1 MYENIGIDG
10 VHCTIVLKKQELNDY
25 HIDKNLKN
33 SDGTIYGNVKSYGEN
48 IKLRFN
54 IPLMIR
60 ENNLIPFTMDDMDE
74 IPYIKTKL
82 LTDLN
87 NIFGTKIKSIKP
99 NAIEVNCTK
108 LIEDAKVSNMLK
120 LIKYA
125 YLDKMKQTATWE
137 LEGRKIYDIRSVG
150 MLTYLLMNEYR
161 LKCYD
166 KSEQLNSRL
175 ELNDMDN
182 LTNDLLENLS
192 KKNSGK
198 ISGNLSGKLSG
209 KTKVANQWQNS
220 GKSEKVVKQKKSGKL
235 EKWKEFWDEE
245 NERFVDNIIRIEMIM
260 QGRRIKQ
267 TYGKDC
273 QLFDILDELP
283 KMIDL
288 FVEKYENDVLKKINK
303 YLARVKTKMFEE
315 MSEGNKPKD
324 VVEKFSPI
332 LVDRKQIQMA
342 MKRYYQFKGYQDQS
356 KAISKVLAKS
366 YKLEEKCIY
375 ELTNLLD

>member
-1 MYENIGIDG
+1 MYENVGIDG
-10 VHCTIVLKKQELNDY
+10 VHCTIVLKKQVSNDY

-60 ENNLIPFTMDDMDE
+60 ENNLIPFTMNDMDE

-120 LIKYA
+120 LIKLS
-125 YLDKMKQTATWE
+125 YLDKMKQMASWE
-137 LEGRKIYDIRSVG
+137 LEGKKIYDIRNVG
-150 MLTYLLMNEYR
+150 LLTYLLPNEYR

-175 ELNDMDN
+175 ELNEIEKTTDEI
-182 LTNDLLENLS
+182 LENLGN
-192 KKNSGK
+192 KNINIQNTK
-198 ISGNLSGKLSG
+198 INKS
-209 KTKVANQWQNS
+209 KTK
-220 GKSEKVVKQKKSGKL
+220 KE

-245 NERFVDNIIRIEMIM
+245 NEKFIDNIIRIEMIM
-260 QGRRIKQ
+260 QGRRIRQ

-273 QLFDILDELP
+273 QLFNILDELP
-283 KMIDL
+283 KMINL

-303 YLARVKTKMFEE
+303 YLSKVKTKMFEE

-324 VVEKFSPI
+324 VVEKFNTI

-366 YKLEEKCIY
+366 YKLEENCIY
-375 ELTNLLD
+375 ELINLLK